1 VAVVIVCSLQ
11 IKVDGSH
18 LNLIRAHDGQPP
30 TGIAVATRQAA
41 SGYAQRAFRDEELT
55 PLPGTSTWITD
66 EFGERRMTTYRM
78 SCQVALERYP
88 DARRVPGTVEMR
100 NLPDSGDEKPAGL
113 ERRNPKN
120 ASTWTGSER
129 RRMLEQLREFEVLA
143 ETFGSIRRN
152 LPLDGE

>member
-1 VAVVIVCSLQ
+1 MQKSVSDDRGSGSRAATAERTDRAVI
-11 IKVDGSH
+11 
-18 LNLIRAHDGQPP
+18 P
-30 TGIAVATRQAA
+30 TE
-41 SGYAQRAFRDEELT
+41 FWLW
-55 PLPGTSTWITD
+55 WITD

-78 SCQVALERYP
+78 SCQVALVRYP

>member
-1 VAVVIVCSLQ
+1 MQKSVYGVHEAATSAPQ
-11 IKVDGSH
+11 D
-18 LNLIRAHDGQPP
+18 LIDQRVMP
-30 TGIAVATRQAA
+30 TE
-41 SGYAQRAFRDEELT
+41 FWLW
-55 PLPGTSTWITD
+55 WITD

-88 DARRVPGTVEMR
+88 DARRVPGTVEIR

-120 ASTWTGSER
+120 ASTWTGEER
-129 RRMLEQLREFEVLA
+129 RRMLEQLREFEALS

-152 LPLDGE
+152 RPLDGE